1 MRQRMQE
8 AIRMN
13 NMIDA
18 GRYGKVA
25 VLLGGNSAERE
36 ISLRSGRAV
45 LGALQA
51 VGVDAHAV
59 DPADPGLL
67 DQLTGGGF
75 DRAFIALHGRG
86 GEDGVI
92 QGLLETLGMPYT
104 GSGVLGS
111 ALGMDKL
118 RTKQIW
124 QSAGIPTPAFSVLPD
139 AAAATAASDA
149 LSYPVIIKPAHEGSS
164 IGVSKVLAPDGLLAA
179 WEQAA
184 QYDDCIIA
192 EQWIDGVEY
201 TAGILHDTV
210 LPLIR
215 LETPNIF
222 YDYAAK
228 YQADTTRYLI
238 PCGLDAAQEAQLQ
251 SLALAAF
258 RAVGASGWGRVDFM
272 LDAAGQPWFIEVNT
286 VPGLTDHSLVPMA
299 ARAAGN
305 DFAVLVC
312 RILDTSLGAAAAR
325 TGGGRHA

>member
-1 MRQRMQE
+1 
-8 AIRMN
+8 MN
-13 NMIDA
+13 NVNQA
-18 GRYGKVA
+18 TGYGRVA
-25 VLLGGNSAERE
+25 VLLGGRSAERE
-36 ISLRSGRAV
+36 ISLRSGHAV
-45 LGALQA
+45 LEALQA
-51 VGVDAHAV
+51 AGVEAQAVDAAAS
-59 DPADPGLL
+59 DLL
-67 DQLTGGGF
+67 EQLTRGGF

-92 QGLLETLGMPYT
+92 QGLLQSIGLPYT

-118 RTKQIW
+118 RTKQVW
-124 QSAGIPTPAFSVLPD
+124 QSAGIPTPAFSVLSD
-139 AAAATAASDA
+139 ATAAAAARER
-149 LSYPVIIKPAHEGSS
+149 LSFPLIIKPAREGSS
-164 IGVSKVLAPDGLLAA
+164 IGVSKVESPDDLLAA

-184 QYDDCIIA
+184 RYDDSIIA

-201 TAGILHDTV
+201 TAGILHDTA

-238 PCGLDAAQEAQLQ
+238 PCGLDAEREAQLQ
-251 SLALAAF
+251 SLSLAAF

-272 LDAAGQPWFIEVNT
+272 LDAGGQPWFIEVNT

-299 ARAAGN
+299 ARAAGT
-305 DFAVLVC
+305 DFRALVC
-312 RILDTSLGAAAAR
+312 RILDTSLDATA
-325 TGGGRHA
+325 TGTPGVRHA